1 MHGQR
6 ARIHAGTYI
15 WVSLSM
21 CVYVYVYYDHSRP
34 MYVSLVDCEVVAKFG
49 SGLVDHANLSLSIML
64 RQSLDGVIQEQ

>member
-1 MHGQR
+1 
-6 ARIHAGTYI
+6 
-15 WVSLSM
+15 
-21 CVYVYVYYDHSRP
+21 